1 MCIRDRHNS
10 ILIVG
15 SIAMD
20 TIETPFEK
28 RSNVLGGSTT
38 YSLVASG
45 KQSEVSI
52 VGIVGN
58 DFPSDGHSL
67 YQSYASDLSDL
78 KIAEGRTFRWGGRY
92 HENWDDRDTL
102 FTDLG
107 VFSDF
112 RPVLTESNK
121 NRSHILLANILPEL
135 QRSVIQQNQ
144 NPDPIIVIDTM
155 NLWIETTLSSLEKV
169 LSNSNILLINESE
182 AFLLTNENDIN
193 NSARSLL
200 KMGPE
205 IVVIKKGSR
214 GAELF
219 SLTEHIAVDAFPVTN
234 VVDPTG
240 AGDVFAGAFVASLA
254 NEDSKETA
262 LLNASASASISIES
276 FGIEK
281 LQSASNNEIKDRI
294 NFLNKTLK
302 S

>member
-1 MCIRDRHNS
+1 MSHNS

-15 SIAMD
+15 SIALD
-20 TIETPFEK
+20 TIETPVEK

-45 KQSEVSI
+45 RQSEVSI

-78 KIAEGRTFRWGGRY
+78 KIAEGTTFRWGGRY

-112 RPVLTESNK
+112 SPVLTESNK
-121 NRSHILLANILPEL
+121 NRSHILLANIHPEL

-144 NPDPIIVIDTM
+144 NPDAIIVIDTM

-169 LSNSNILLINESE
+169 LSDSNILLINESE

-262 LLNASASASISIES
+262 LLYASASASISIES

>member
-1 MCIRDRHNS
+1 MSHNS

-15 SIAMD
+15 SIALD
-20 TIETPFEK
+20 TIETPVEK

-45 KQSEVSI
+45 RQSEVSI

-78 KIAEGRTFRWGGRY
+78 KIAKGRTFRWGGRY

-121 NRSHILLANILPEL
+121 NRSHILLANIHPEL

-144 NPDPIIVIDTM
+144 NPDAIIVIDTM

-205 IVVIKKGSR
+205 VVVIKKGSR

-281 LQSASNNEIKDRI
+281 LQSASNNEINDRI
-294 NFLNKTLK
+294 NFLNRTLK

>member
-1 MCIRDRHNS
+1 MSHNS

-15 SIAMD
+15 SIALD
-20 TIETPFEK
+20 TIETPVEK

-45 KQSEVSI
+45 RQSEVSI

-78 KIAEGRTFRWGGRY
+78 KIAEGTTFRWGGRY

-121 NRSHILLANILPEL
+121 NRSHILLANIHPEL

-144 NPDPIIVIDTM
+144 NPDAIIVIDTM

-169 LSNSNILLINESE
+169 LSDSNILLINESE

-262 LLNASASASISIES
+262 LLYASASASISIES

>member
-1 MCIRDRHNS
+1 MSHNS

-15 SIAMD
+15 SIALD
-20 TIETPFEK
+20 TIETPVEK

-45 KQSEVSI
+45 RQSEVSI

-121 NRSHILLANILPEL
+121 NRSHILLANIHPEL

-144 NPDPIIVIDTM
+144 NPDAIIVIDTM

-169 LSNSNILLINESE
+169 LSDSNILLINESE

-262 LLNASASASISIES
+262 LLYASASASISIES

-281 LQSASNNEIKDRI
+281 LQSASNNEINDRI

>member
-1 MCIRDRHNS
+1 MSHNS

-15 SIAMD
+15 SIALD
-20 TIETPFEK
+20 TIETPVEK

-45 KQSEVSI
+45 RQSEVSI

-78 KIAEGRTFRWGGRY
+78 KIAEGTTFRWGGRY

-121 NRSHILLANILPEL
+121 NRSHILLANIHPEL

-144 NPDPIIVIDTM
+144 NPDAIIVIDTM

-254 NEDSKETA
+254 SEDSKETA

-281 LQSASNNEIKDRI
+281 LQSASNNKIKDRI
-294 NFLNKTLK
+294 NFLSKTLK

>member
-1 MCIRDRHNS
+1 MSHNS

-28 RSNVLGGSTT
+28 RSNVIGGSTT

-78 KIAEGRTFRWGGRY
+78 KIAEGKTFRWGGRY

-121 NRSHILLANILPEL
+121 NRSHILLANIHPEL

-144 NPDPIIVIDTM
+144 NPDAIIVIDTM

-169 LSNSNILLINESE
+169 LSDSNILLINESE

-193 NSARSLL
+193 NAARSLL

-205 IVVIKKGSR
+205 VVVIKKGSR

-262 LLNASASASISIES
+262 LLYASASASISIES

-281 LQSASNNEIKDRI
+281 LQSASNNEINDRI

>member
-1 MCIRDRHNS
+1 MSHNS

-15 SIAMD
+15 SIALD
-20 TIETPFEK
+20 TIETPVEK

-45 KQSEVSI
+45 RQSEVSI

-92 HENWDDRDTL
+92 YENWDDRDTL

-121 NRSHILLANILPEL
+121 NRSHILLANIHPEL

-144 NPDPIIVIDTM
+144 NPDAIIVIDTM

-169 LSNSNILLINESE
+169 LSDSNILLINESE

-262 LLNASASASISIES
+262 LLYASASASISIES

>member
-1 MCIRDRHNS
+1 MSHNS

-15 SIAMD
+15 SIALD
-20 TIETPFEK
+20 TIETPVEK

-45 KQSEVSI
+45 RQSEVSI

-78 KIAEGRTFRWGGRY
+78 KIAEGTTFRWGGRY

-121 NRSHILLANILPEL
+121 NRSHILLANIHPEL

-144 NPDPIIVIDTM
+144 NPDAIIVIDTM

-169 LSNSNILLINESE
+169 LSDSNILLINESE

-281 LQSASNNEIKDRI
+281 LQSASNNKIKDRI

>member
-1 MCIRDRHNS
+1 MSHNS

-15 SIAMD
+15 SIALD
-20 TIETPFEK
+20 TIETPVEK

-45 KQSEVSI
+45 RQSEVSI

-67 YQSYASDLSDL
+67 YQSYATDLSDL

-121 NRSHILLANILPEL
+121 NRSHILLANIHPEL

-144 NPDPIIVIDTM
+144 NPDAIIVIDTM

-169 LSNSNILLINESE
+169 LSDSNILLINESE

>member
-1 MCIRDRHNS
+1 MSHNS

-15 SIAMD
+15 SIALD
-20 TIETPFEK
+20 TIETPVEK

-45 KQSEVSI
+45 RQSEVSI

-121 NRSHILLANILPEL
+121 NRSHILLANIHPEL

-144 NPDPIIVIDTM
+144 NPDAIIVIDTM

-169 LSNSNILLINESE
+169 LSDSNILLINESE

-193 NSARSLL
+193 NAARSLL

-262 LLNASASASISIES
+262 LLYASASASISIES

>member
-1 MCIRDRHNS
+1 MSHNS

-15 SIAMD
+15 SIAID
-20 TIETPFEK
+20 TIETPVEK

-45 KQSEVSI
+45 RQSEVSI

-121 NRSHILLANILPEL
+121 NRSHILLANIHPEL

-144 NPDPIIVIDTM
+144 NPDAIIVIDTM

-182 AFLLTNENDIN
+182 AFLLTNENDITN
-193 NSARSLL
+193 AARSLL
-200 KMGPE
+200 KLGPE
-205 IVVIKKGSR
+205 VVVIK
-214 GAELF
+214 
-219 SLTEHIAVDAFPVTN
+219 
-234 VVDPTG
+234 
-240 AGDVFAGAFVASLA
+240 
-254 NEDSKETA
+254 
-262 LLNASASASISIES
+262 
-276 FGIEK
+276 
-281 LQSASNNEIKDRI
+281 
-294 NFLNKTLK
+294 
-302 S
+302 

>member
-1 MCIRDRHNS
+1 MSHNS

-15 SIAMD
+15 SIALD
-20 TIETPFEK
+20 TIETPVEK

-45 KQSEVSI
+45 RQSEVSI

-121 NRSHILLANILPEL
+121 NRSHILLANIHPEL

-144 NPDPIIVIDTM
+144 NPDAIIVIDTM

-169 LSNSNILLINESE
+169 LSDSNILLINESE

-281 LQSASNNEIKDRI
+281 LQSASNNKIKDRI

>member
-1 MCIRDRHNS
+1 MSHNS

-28 RSNVLGGSTT
+28 RSNVIGGSTT

-78 KIAEGRTFRWGGRY
+78 KIAEGKTFRWGGRY

-112 RPVLTESNK
+112 RPVLNESNK
-121 NRSHILLANILPEL
+121 NRSHILLANIHPEL

-144 NPDPIIVIDTM
+144 NPDAIIVIDTM

-169 LSNSNILLINESE
+169 LSDSNILLINESE

-193 NSARSLL
+193 NAARSLL

-262 LLNASASASISIES
+262 LLYASASASISIES

-281 LQSASNNEIKDRI
+281 LQNASNNEIKDRI

>member
-1 MCIRDRHNS
+1 MLHNS

-15 SIAMD
+15 SIAID
-20 TIETPFEK
+20 TIETPVEK
-28 RSNVLGGSTT
+28 KSNVLGGSTT

-58 DFPSDGHSL
+58 DFPSEGHTL

-78 KIAEGRTFRWGGRY
+78 KIAEGKTFRWGGRY
-92 HENWDDRDTL
+92 HKNWDDRDTL
-102 FTDLG
+102 FTELG

-121 NRSHILLANILPEL
+121 NRSHILLANIHPEL
-135 QRSVIQQNQ
+135 QYSVILQNQ
-144 NPDPIIVIDTM
+144 NPDATIVIDTM
-155 NLWIETTLSSLEKV
+155 NLWIETTLASLEKV
-169 LSNSNILLINESE
+169 LSASNILLINESE
-182 AFLLTNENDIN
+182 AFLLTNESDIK
-193 NSARSLL
+193 SAAHSLL
-200 KMGPE
+200 RMGPE
-205 IVVIKKGSR
+205 AVVIKKGSR

-219 SLTEHIAVDAFPVTN
+219 SLTEHITVGAFPVRN
-234 VVDPTG
+234 VIDPTG

-281 LQSASNNEIKDRI
+281 LQSASNDEINDRI

>member
-1 MCIRDRHNS
+1 MSHNS

-15 SIAMD
+15 SIALD
-20 TIETPFEK
+20 TIETPVEK

-45 KQSEVSI
+45 RQSEVSI

-78 KIAEGRTFRWGGRY
+78 KIAEGTTFRWGGRY

-121 NRSHILLANILPEL
+121 NRSHILLANIHPEL

-144 NPDPIIVIDTM
+144 NPDAIIVIDTM

-169 LSNSNILLINESE
+169 LSDSNILLINESE

-294 NFLNKTLK
+294 KFLNKTLK

>member
-1 MCIRDRHNS
+1 MSHNS

-15 SIAMD
+15 SIALD
-20 TIETPFEK
+20 TIETPVEK

-121 NRSHILLANILPEL
+121 NRSHILLANIHPEL

-144 NPDPIIVIDTM
+144 NPDAIIVIDTM

-262 LLNASASASISIES
+262 LLYASASASISIES

>member
-1 MCIRDRHNS
+1 MSHNS

-15 SIAMD
+15 SIALD
-20 TIETPFEK
+20 TIETPVEK

-45 KQSEVSI
+45 RQSEVSI

-78 KIAEGRTFRWGGRY
+78 KIAEGTTFRWGGRY

-121 NRSHILLANILPEL
+121 NRSHILLANIHPEL

-144 NPDPIIVIDTM
+144 NPDAIIVIDTM

-169 LSNSNILLINESE
+169 LSDSNILLINESE

-205 IVVIKKGSR
+205 VVVIKKGSR

-262 LLNASASASISIES
+262 LLYASASASISIES

>member
-1 MCIRDRHNS
+1 MSHNS

-15 SIAMD
+15 SIALD
-20 TIETPFEK
+20 TIETPVEK

-45 KQSEVSI
+45 RQSEVSI

-67 YQSYASDLSDL
+67 YQSYARDLSDL

-121 NRSHILLANILPEL
+121 NRSHILLANIHPEL

-144 NPDPIIVIDTM
+144 NPDAIIVIDTM

>member
-1 MCIRDRHNS
+1 MSHNS

-15 SIAMD
+15 SIALD
-20 TIETPFEK
+20 TIETPVEK

-45 KQSEVSI
+45 RQSEVSI

-121 NRSHILLANILPEL
+121 NRSHILLANIHPEL

-144 NPDPIIVIDTM
+144 NPDAIIVIDTM

-254 NEDSKETA
+254 NEESKETA
-262 LLNASASASISIES
+262 LLYASASASISIES

>member
-1 MCIRDRHNS
+1 MSHNS

-15 SIAMD
+15 SIALD
-20 TIETPFEK
+20 TIETPVEK

-45 KQSEVSI
+45 RQSEVSI

-121 NRSHILLANILPEL
+121 NRSHILLANIHPEL

-144 NPDPIIVIDTM
+144 NPDAIIVIDTM
-155 NLWIETTLSSLEKV
+155 NLWIETTPSSLEKV

-182 AFLLTNENDIN
+182 AFLLTNENDSN

>member
-1 MCIRDRHNS
+1 MSHNS

-15 SIAMD
+15 SIALD
-20 TIETPFEK
+20 TIETPVEK

-45 KQSEVSI
+45 RQSEVSI

-78 KIAEGRTFRWGGRY
+78 KIAEGTTFRWGGRY

-121 NRSHILLANILPEL
+121 NRSHILLANIHPEL

-144 NPDPIIVIDTM
+144 NPDAIIVIDTM
-155 NLWIETTLSSLEKV
+155 NLWIETTPSSLEKV

-262 LLNASASASISIES
+262 LLYASASASISIES

-281 LQSASNNEIKDRI
+281 LQSASNNEINDRI

>member
-1 MCIRDRHNS
+1 MSHNS

-15 SIAMD
+15 SIALD
-20 TIETPFEK
+20 TIETPVEK

-45 KQSEVSI
+45 RQSEVSI

-121 NRSHILLANILPEL
+121 NRSHILLANIHPEL

-144 NPDPIIVIDTM
+144 NPDAIIVIDTM

-262 LLNASASASISIES
+262 LLYASASASISIES
-276 FGIEK
+276 FGTEK
-281 LQSASNNEIKDRI
+281 LQNASTEEINERI
-294 NFLNKTLK
+294 NLLNKTLK

>member
-1 MCIRDRHNS
+1 MSHNS

-15 SIAMD
+15 SIALD
-20 TIETPFEK
+20 TIETPVEK

-45 KQSEVSI
+45 RQSEVSI

-78 KIAEGRTFRWGGRY
+78 KIAEGTTFRWGGRY

-121 NRSHILLANILPEL
+121 NRSHILLANIHPEL

-144 NPDPIIVIDTM
+144 NPDAIIVIDTM

-169 LSNSNILLINESE
+169 LSDSNILLINESE

-254 NEDSKETA
+254 SEDSKETA

-281 LQSASNNEIKDRI
+281 LQSASNNKIKDRI

>member
-1 MCIRDRHNS
+1 MSHNS

-28 RSNVLGGSTT
+28 RSNVIGGSTT

-78 KIAEGRTFRWGGRY
+78 KIAEGKTFRWGGRY

-112 RPVLTESNK
+112 RPVLNESNK
-121 NRSHILLANILPEL
+121 NRSHILLANIHPEL

-144 NPDPIIVIDTM
+144 NPDAIIVIDTM

-169 LSNSNILLINESE
+169 LSDSNILLINESE

-193 NSARSLL
+193 NAARSLL

-205 IVVIKKGSR
+205 VVVIKKGSR

-262 LLNASASASISIES
+262 LLYASASASISIES

-281 LQSASNNEIKDRI
+281 LQSASNNEINDRI

>member
-1 MCIRDRHNS
+1 MSHNS
-10 ILIVG
+10 ILIIG

-20 TIETPFEK
+20 TIETPVEK

-45 KQSEVSI
+45 RQSEVSI

-78 KIAEGRTFRWGGRY
+78 KIAEGKTFQWGGRY

-102 FTDLG
+102 FTELG

-121 NRSHILLANILPEL
+121 NRSHILLANIHPEL

-144 NPDPIIVIDTM
+144 NPDAIIVIDTM

-169 LSNSNILLINESE
+169 LSDSNILLINESE

-193 NSARSLL
+193 NSARFLL

-240 AGDVFAGAFVASLA
+240 AGDVFAGAFVSSLA

>member
-1 MCIRDRHNS
+1 MSHNS

-15 SIAMD
+15 SIALD
-20 TIETPFEK
+20 TIETPVEK

-45 KQSEVSI
+45 RQSEVSI

-58 DFPSDGHSL
+58 DFTSDGHSL

-121 NRSHILLANILPEL
+121 NRSHILLANIHPEL

-144 NPDPIIVIDTM
+144 NPDAIIVIDTM

-281 LQSASNNEIKDRI
+281 LQSASNNEINDRI
-294 NFLNKTLK
+294 NFLNRTLK

>member
-1 MCIRDRHNS
+1 MSHNS

-15 SIAMD
+15 SIALD
-20 TIETPFEK
+20 TIETPVEK

-45 KQSEVSI
+45 RQSEVSI

-78 KIAEGRTFRWGGRY
+78 KIAEGTTFRWGGRY

-121 NRSHILLANILPEL
+121 NRSHILLANIHPEL

-144 NPDPIIVIDTM
+144 NPDAIIVIDTM
-155 NLWIETTLSSLEKV
+155 NLWIDTTLSSLEKV
-169 LSNSNILLINESE
+169 LSESNILLINESE

-240 AGDVFAGAFVASLA
+240 AGDVVAGAFVASLA
-254 NEDSKETA
+254 SEDSKETA

-281 LQSASNNEIKDRI
+281 LQSASNMK
-294 NFLNKTLK
+294 LK
-302 S
+302 IELIF

>member
-1 MCIRDRHNS
+1 MSHNS

-15 SIAMD
+15 SIALD
-20 TIETPFEK
+20 TIETPVEK

-45 KQSEVSI
+45 RQAEVSI

-67 YQSYASDLSDL
+67 YQSYATDLSDL

-121 NRSHILLANILPEL
+121 NRSHILLANIHPEL

-144 NPDPIIVIDTM
+144 NPDAIIVIDTM

-169 LSNSNILLINESE
+169 LSDSNILLINESE

-254 NEDSKETA
+254 SEDSKETA

>member
-1 MCIRDRHNS
+1 
-10 ILIVG
+10 
-15 SIAMD
+15 
-20 TIETPFEK
+20 
-28 RSNVLGGSTT
+28 
-38 YSLVASG
+38 
-45 KQSEVSI
+45 
-52 VGIVGN
+52 
-58 DFPSDGHSL
+58 
-67 YQSYASDLSDL
+67 
-78 KIAEGRTFRWGGRY
+78 
-92 HENWDDRDTL
+92 
-102 FTDLG
+102 
-107 VFSDF
+107 
-112 RPVLTESNK
+112 
-121 NRSHILLANILPEL
+121 
-135 QRSVIQQNQ
+135 
-144 NPDPIIVIDTM
+144 M

-262 LLNASASASISIES
+262 LLYASASASISIES

>member
-1 MCIRDRHNS
+1 MSHNS

-15 SIAMD
+15 SIALD
-20 TIETPFEK
+20 TIETPVEK

-45 KQSEVSI
+45 RQSEVSI

-78 KIAEGRTFRWGGRY
+78 KIAKGGTFRWGGRY

-121 NRSHILLANILPEL
+121 NRSHILLANIHPEL

-144 NPDPIIVIDTM
+144 NPDAIIVIDTM

-169 LSNSNILLINESE
+169 LSDSNILLINESE

-262 LLNASASASISIES
+262 LLYASASASISIES